1 MKRWLWIGSLA
12 LGASSLVACNQS
24 GGGDEGVGSTQRVIV
39 RQLDTQSATVF
50 WEVGEPRPLR
60 AYTEDRFR

>member
-12 LGASSLVACNQS
+12 LGASLLVACNQS
-24 GGGDEGVGSTQRVIV
+24 GGSDEGVGSTQRVTV
-39 RQLDTQSATVF
+39 RQLDTQSPTVF

-60 AYTEDRFR
+60 SYTEDRFR